1 MINEIKYKGFSATP
15 SDYESLDGDLAAVVG
30 LAPEY
35 SALKPIAPPKP
46 IFSLGNSQRVVV
58 LHHTSNF
65 LHYIVQEDKNK
76 LFWRTKDNSS
86 LHLLHDFSDTEI
98 HQITTIGN
106 VIVVLC
112 GNGLQYFIWET
123 DEQAYSFLG
132 NKLPQCPISFGL
144 QGENKRYSEIND
156 NTFTITYNSQGRYDE
171 FTEENKTK
179 ITEQVLAKVNKFVT
193 QVSTDEGKFIFPF
206 FVRYAYR
213 LYDQSLVCHSS
224 PILMMPCTSA
234 NPMVYATNNYV
245 GETSSTLDVYAIA
258 ASLDYQPL
266 ISKEDIDELK
276 RWKDVVKSIDIF
288 ISAPI
293 FTYDQSGKCERFDAM
308 PVSYFFGQFHPKGGG
323 LDDAKIQSTYQ
334 MWNSHSLHSYDYG
347 PHNLEVGVALPAIPK
362 SEINAKIRDCSTFYK
377 LTSID
382 IADLPASRTIVP
394 IEEGYL
400 ASLVSREV
408 MTDDYQSHDTLIP
421 TFAHVYNNRL
431 NIASIERIM
440 FKGYDTASM
449 VCYTNGW
456 IAYYGSSFN
465 DSAYLKETDVTIYT
479 KVLGDKPYTLHNE
492 TSLPLSQRSECYRYL
507 FYPDT
512 SASEMLVVAD
522 SVGTNKFKLEPHI
535 GLNGSVYFAGLDI
548 PLAEENVW
556 GTVATPSVDSK
567 PIVTI
572 KNKIYTSEI
581 NNPFYFPATGVNV
594 IGAGEIIG
602 MSTAAKALSE
612 GQFGQ
617 FPLYAFTTDGVWAL
631 QVSSTGG
638 YTAVQPITRDVC
650 LHREAITQIDS
661 AVLFATERG
670 VMLLSGSVS
679 ICISDILD
687 ADVPFH
693 FADMPHSDK
702 ILSLVGISRGSV
714 NYCPFKTFINDGK
727 MIYDYLQQRLI
738 LFNPSYDYAYVYSFE
753 SKAWG
758 IMASDLNS
766 VVPAYPEALAMN
778 KRNELVDISL
788 SDVTTGLPILFVS
801 RPIKMENDIL
811 KTIDT
816 IIQRGNFQKGHIKVA
831 LYGSRDMIHWM
842 YISSSSDHYLRGF
855 RGSPYKS
862 FRILV
867 IGSMD
872 IGESIS
878 GCSLQY
884 HLRET
889 NQLR

>member
-1 MINEIKYKGFSATP
+1 MINEVKYRGFSATP

-30 LAPEY
+30 LVPEDG
-35 SALKPIAPPKP
+35 ALKPIAPPKT
-46 IFSLGNSQRVVV
+46 IFRLAGSQRVVA
-58 LHHTSNF
+58 LHETSN
-65 LHYIVQEDKNK
+65 LVHYIVQDGANK
-76 LFWRTKDNSS
+76 LYWRNKEDST
-86 LHLLHDFSDTEI
+86 LHLLNDFSDMEI
-98 HQITTIGN
+98 NQITTIGN
-106 VIVVLC
+106 TIVVLSSK
-112 GNGLQYFIWET
+112 GLQYFLWEA
-123 DEQAYSFLG
+123 DAQAYSFLG
-132 NKLPQCPISFGL
+132 NKIPECPISFGL

-156 NTFTITYNSQGRYDE
+156 NAFTIWYNSQGRYDE
-171 FTEENKTK
+171 FTEENQTK

-206 FVRYAYR
+206 LVRYAYR

-224 PILMMPCTSA
+224 PILMMPCTST
-234 NPMVYATNNYV
+234 NPMVYSASNSV

-258 ASLDYQPL
+258 ASLDYKPL
-266 ISKEDIDELK
+266 MSAESIAELK
-276 RWKDVVKSIDIF
+276 RWGDVVKSVDIF

-293 FTYDQSGKCERFDAM
+293 YTYDQSGKCERFDAM

-347 PHNLEVGVALPAIPK
+347 AHKLEVGVTLPTVPK

-382 IADLPASRTIVP
+382 VGDLPTSRTIVP

-400 ASLVSREV
+400 SSLVSREV

-421 TFAHVYNNRL
+421 TFAQVYNNRL

-456 IAYYGSSFN
+456 IAYYGTSFN
-465 DSAYLKETDVTIYT
+465 DSAYLPETNTTIYT
-479 KVLGDKPYTLHNE
+479 KVLGDKSYTLHNE
-492 TSLPLSQRSECYRYL
+492 TSLPLSQRSECFRYL
-507 FYPDT
+507 YYPDT
-512 SASEMLVVAD
+512 SATEMLVVAE
-522 SVGTNKFKLEPHI
+522 SVGANKLKLEPHV

-548 PLAEENVW
+548 PYAEENVW
-556 GTVATPSVDSK
+556 GTASTPSVDSK

-572 KNKIYTSEI
+572 KNKIYTSEV
-581 NNPFYFPATGVNV
+581 NNPFHFPVQGVNT
-594 IGAGEIIG
+594 IGTGELIG

-638 YTAVQPITRDVC
+638 YSAVQPITRDVC
-650 LHREAITQIDS
+650 LGKDTITQIDS
-661 AVLFATERG
+661 AVLFATSRG
-670 VMLLSGSVS
+670 IMLLSGSQS

-687 ADVPFH
+687 ADVPFRIT
-693 FADMPHSDK
+693 DMPYNDR
-702 ILSLVGISRGSV
+702 LLQVAGITYGNV
-714 NYCPFKTFINDGK
+714 NYLPFKTFIAEGR
-727 MIYDYLQQRLI
+727 MIYDYLQQRI
-738 LFNPSYDYAYVYSFE
+738 VLFNASCDYAYVYSLE

-758 IMASDLNS
+758 IMASNLKS
-766 VVPAYPEALAMN
+766 VVPSYPEALAMN
-778 KRNELVDISL
+778 RSNELVDISL
-788 SDVTTGLPILFVS
+788 TNVTTKLPIFFIS
-801 RPIKMENDIL
+801 RPIKLERDIL
-811 KTIDT
+811 KTVDT
-816 IIQRGNFQKGHIKVA
+816 LIQRGNFLKGHVKVA
-831 LYGSRDMIHWM
+831 LYGSRDMVNWVF
-842 YISSSSDHYLRGF
+842 ISSSTDHYLRGF
-855 RGSPYKS
+855 RGTPYKF
-862 FRILV
+862 FRVLV
-867 IGSMD
+867 IGSLD
-872 IGESIS
+872 AGESIS

-884 HLRET
+884 ELRET